1 MFLPFKS
8 FINSNRVTAYLYIN
22 GEYKPVIPYI
32 FRKPRYLYTAD
43 GKAFYDGLERPIR
56 LGISSIESGDLSAFA
71 IAGIAIAGYAIVG
84 SSAGGAT
91 PTPIVLIS
99 SGNEIITDSNDM
111 ILTLMEDWSNEFK

>member
-43 GKAFYDGLERPIR
+43 GKAFYDELERPIR
-56 LGISSIESGDLSAFA
+56 LGVCSIGFDDLSASG
-71 IAGIAIAGYAIVG
+71 IAGIAIAGSAIVG
-84 SSAGGAT
+84 SSVGGVA
-91 PTPIVLIS
+91 PTPIALIS
-99 SGNEIITDSNDM
+99 SGNEIVADSNDT
-111 ILTLMEDWSNEFK
+111 ILTLMED